1 VSVGRGGGAM
11 SADPS
16 AGAEATSTGAEATP
30 NGAQPAPTDA
40 QPAPNGVQA
49 TPTDARS
56 GSSGGVVLVRITG
69 ALGAVLGYGC
79 LAAFLYLISLQ
90 IYRWFREGD
99 WTHFGVADGMQAW
112 LTRCCVQDGDT
123 GRLAALVHWLEAPT
137 DWMGLHK
144 VLEILPASLA
154 LFALSILG
162 NSIFIYCR
170 DWSEARRQRDTV

>member
-1 VSVGRGGGAM
+1 VPGGRGGGAM

-16 AGAEATSTGAEATP
+16 AGAEATAT
-30 NGAQPAPTDA
+30 GAQPAPTDA
-40 QPAPNGVQA
+40 PPAPNGAQA
-49 TPTDARS
+49 APTDAPPAPN
-56 GSSGGVVLVRITG
+56 GGVVLVRITG
-69 ALGAVLGYGC
+69 AFGAVLGYGC

-99 WTHFGVADGMQAW
+99 WTHFGVADGMQLW
-112 LTRCCVQDGDT
+112 LTRCCVKDGDT

-170 DWSEARRQRDTV
+170 DRRASFLTATAR